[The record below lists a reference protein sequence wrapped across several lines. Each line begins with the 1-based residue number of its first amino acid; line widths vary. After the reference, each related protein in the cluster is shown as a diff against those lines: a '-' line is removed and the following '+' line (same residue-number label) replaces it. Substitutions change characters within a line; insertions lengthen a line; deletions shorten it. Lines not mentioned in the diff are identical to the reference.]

1 MAYFLTVAQ
10 QVLVLFILIAVGAV
24 LGKRGIMT
32 DKTARLCSDLA
43 LLVATPCVII
53 SSFRRESTPENWIS
67 LGVSLGAA
75 LFIHLLGIAIAHLLF
90 RKRDDTG
97 AVLRLS
103 VVLSN
108 AGFMGL
114 PLQQAVLGELG
125 VFYGAA
131 YVVAFNLVY
140 WSYGV
145 LIMSKDGGRVPW
157 KKILF
162 SPGVIGLTVGVLVML
177 MPWDLPQVIASP
189 LSHLGA
195 LNTPLPML
203 FIGYYLTKT
212 DFAAALRRPSLLG
225 VCAVRLLLVPI
236 VAAAVL
242 YAVGIR
248 GVLLTSMIIAA
259 CAPVAA
265 GVSMFAARFDRDN
278 DAAVSLVSLSTVLSL
293 ATMPIIV
300 SLIQLLPE

>member
-10 QVLVLFILIAVGAV
+10 QVLVLFILIAVGFI
-24 LGKRGIMT
+24 LGKKGIMNDT
-32 DKTARLCSDLA
+32 TAKLCADLA
-43 LLVATPCVII
+43 LVIATPCVII
-53 SSFRRESTPENWIS
+53 SSFRRESTPENWVN
-67 LGVSLGAA
+67 LLVSLGAA
-75 LFIHLLGIAIAHLLF
+75 LLVHVISIGIAHLLF
-90 RKRDDTG
+90 RQRGDIG
-97 AVLRLS
+97 PVLRLS

-114 PLQQAVLGELG
+114 PLQRAVLGEIG

-145 LIMSKDGGRVPW
+145 IIMSKQGGRVPW

-162 SPGVIGLTVGVLVML
+162 SPGVVALVVGMLVMVL
-177 MPWDLPQVIASP
+177 PWDLPEVIAAP
-189 LSHLGA
+189 MSHLGA

-212 DFAAALRRPSLLG
+212 DFAAALRRPVLMG
-225 VCAVRLLLVPI
+225 VCAVRLLLVPVI
-236 VAAAVL
+236 ATSLL
-242 YAVGIR
+242 YALGIR
-248 GVLLTSMIIAA
+248 GDLLTSMIIAA

-265 GVSMFAARFDRDN
+265 GVSMFATRFERDHESS
-278 DAAVSLVSLSTVLSL
+278 VSMVSVSTVLSL
-293 ATMPIIV
+293 TTMPLIV
-300 SLIQLLPE
+300 SLVQQLPA

>member
-10 QVLVLFILIAVGAV
+10 QVLVLFILIAVGAI
-24 LGKRGIMT
+24 LGKTGVMN
-32 DKTARLCSDLA
+32 DKSAKLCSDLA

-53 SSFRRESTPENWIS
+53 SSFRRESTAENWWS
-67 LGVSLGAA
+67 LAVSLGAA
-75 LFIHLLGIAIAHLLF
+75 LLIHLLGIVVAHLLF
-90 RKRDDTG
+90 RKKDDTG

-114 PLQQAVLGELG
+114 PLQKAVLGELG
-125 VFYGAA
+125 VFYGAT
-131 YVVAFNLVY
+131 YVTAFNLVY

-145 LIMSKDGGRVPW
+145 LIMSKQGGRVPW

-162 SPGVIGLTVGVLVML
+162 SPGVIGLTFGVLVML
-177 MPWDLPQVIASP
+177 LPWDLPEVIAAP
-189 LSHLGA
+189 LTHLGA

-212 DFAAALRRPSLLG
+212 DFAAALRRRSLLG
-225 VCAVRLLLVPI
+225 VCATRLVLVPI
-236 VAAAVL
+236 LATALL
-242 YAVGIR
+242 YAIGVR

-265 GVSMFAARFDRDN
+265 GVPMFATRFERDN
-278 DAAVSLVSLSTVLSL
+278 DAAVSLVSLSTV
-293 ATMPIIV
+293 V
-300 SLIQLLPE
+300 SLITMPVLVALVQLLP